1 MRKLLCVAI
10 LCTLAIVPADQWP
23 AGTSP
28 IAFNHP
34 ASAKDLN
41 NFYRSIRALSADSFI
56 DGTAVAMA

>member
-10 LCTLAIVPADQWP
+10 LYSFAIA
-23 AGTSP
+23 ATHLCSTGHSP

-34 ASAKDLN
+34 ASATDLN